1 MRKAVV
7 GGLVVAALIVVASVL
22 AGDVW
27 AQVRSRVQRSPAP
40 ELMVLEGPGSSIGAS
55 VRDLRDEEITSAKL
69 AQPGGV
75 LVQDVRDESAAARAG
90 LRSGDIVVEFD
101 GERVRGARHFTRL
114 VRETPPG
121 RTVRS
126 SVMRDG
132 QRRDVTITPTAGD
145 QFTMAFPDIGPAIE
159 RGLRSMPR
167 NFNFDFQVPVPP
179 APPDAPL
186 PRGRFAPRGRL
197 GVTLS
202 PLSDQLAAYF
212 GVKEGVLVSSV
223 ETDSPAGRAG
233 LRAGD
238 VLTRI
243 NGRDVRGPGD
253 VTRAVRD
260 AESGATLDV
269 RVFRDRKNVDLK
281 VTLPEREAPE
291 SGVLPV

>member
-7 GGLVVAALIVVASVL
+7 GGLAVAALIVVAGVY
-22 AGDVW
+22 AGDVA
-27 AQVRSRVQRSPAP
+27 AQARSRAQRVPAP
-40 ELMVLEGPGSSIGAS
+40 DMMMLEGPGSSIGAS
-55 VRDLRDEEITSAKL
+55 IRDLRDDEIAGAKL

-75 LVQDVRDESAAARAG
+75 LIQDVRGESAAARAG

-101 GERVRGARHFTRL
+101 GERVRSARHFTRL

-121 RTVRS
+121 RAVRS
-126 SVMRDG
+126 SVVRDG
-132 QRRDVTITPTAGD
+132 QRRDVTITPAAGD
-145 QFTMAFPDIGPAIE
+145 QFTMMLPDIGPALE
-159 RGLRSMPR
+159 RGLRALPR
-167 NFNFDFQVPVPP
+167 DFNFDFQVPVPP

-186 PRGRFAPRGRL
+186 PRGGFVPRGRL
-197 GVTLS
+197 GVTLA
-202 PLSDQLAAYF
+202 PLSDQLATYF

-238 VLTRI
+238 VITRI

-260 AESGATLDV
+260 AQGGATLDV
-269 RVFRDRKNVDLK
+269 RLFRDRKDVDLK
-281 VTLPEREAPE
+281 ITLPERESVEP
-291 SGVLPV
+291 GVLPV